1 MPSNIVKS
9 FAQKT
14 GKSEAEVEKLWNKAK
29 EQADKKDDLEKDS
42 DSYWA
47 YVTGILKNMLSIK
60 ENVDMDKQQE
70 RRALTR
76 QFVQKVVDGQ
86 KFDAAA
92 DLREMIR
99 LSKEIR
105 YDKIAATVEI

>member
-1 MPSNIVKS
+1 MPNNIVKS

-14 GKSEAEVEKLWNKAK
+14 GKSEAEVEKLWDQAKAEAEK
-29 EQADKKDDLEKDS
+29 ADVDDV
-42 DSYWA
+42 YA
-47 YVTGILKNMLSIK
+47 YTVGILKKMLSIK
-60 ENVDMDKQQE
+60 ENVDMTKQEE

-76 QFVQKVVDGQ
+76 QFVQKVADGQ
-86 KFDAAA
+86 NFDAAA
-92 DLREMIR
+92 DLKEMIR

>member
-1 MPSNIVKS
+1 MPANIIKS
-9 FAQKT
+9 FADKSGKT
-14 GKSEAEVEKLWNKAK
+14 EAEVEKLWDKAVKMAK
-29 EQADKKDDLEKDS
+29 EDPKVDDD
-42 DSYWA
+42 YA
-47 YVTGILKNMLSIK
+47 YAVGILKKMLSIK
-60 ENVDMDKQQE
+60 ENVDMTKQDE

-76 QFVQKVVDGQ
+76 EFIQKVVDGQ

-105 YDKIAATVEI
+105 YDKVAATVEI

>member
-1 MPSNIVKS
+1 MPSNVVKS

-14 GKSEAEVEKLWNKAK
+14 GKSEAEVDKLWNQAKA
-29 EQADKKDDLEKDS
+29 EADKKDDLEKDS
-42 DSYWA
+42 DRYYA
-47 YVTGILKNMLSIK
+47 YVTGILKKMLSID
-60 ENVDMDKQQE
+60 ENIMSKQDE

-76 QFVQKVVDGQ
+76 QFIQKVADGQ

-92 DLREMIR
+92 DLKEMIR

-105 YDKIAATVEI
+105 YNDLAASVEI

>member
-1 MPSNIVKS
+1 MPNNIVKS

-14 GKSEAEVEKLWNKAK
+14 GKSEAEVEKLWDKAK
-29 EQADKKDDLEKDS
+29 AEAEKADTDDV
-42 DSYWA
+42 YA
-47 YVTGILKNMLSIK
+47 YTVGILKNMLSIK
-60 ENVDMDKQQE
+60 ENVDMTKQEE
-70 RRALTR
+70 RRTLTR

-92 DLREMIR
+92 DLKEMIR

-105 YDKIAATVEI
+105 YDKVAATVEI